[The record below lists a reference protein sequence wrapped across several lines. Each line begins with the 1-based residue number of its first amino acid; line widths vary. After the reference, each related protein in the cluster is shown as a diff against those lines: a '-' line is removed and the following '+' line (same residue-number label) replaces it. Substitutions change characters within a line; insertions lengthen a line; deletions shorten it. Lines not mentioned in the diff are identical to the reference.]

1 MQKGEF
7 SMSLLFLII
16 APFEYS
22 LAGTLLLWILIF
34 IYPPVFF
41 VLWCISYL
49 LIEWIDYKF
58 GDSNG

>member
-22 LAGTLLLWILIF
+22 LAGTLILYSLLLHA
-34 IYPPVFF
+34 
-41 VLWCISYL
+41 
-49 LIEWIDYKF
+49 
-58 GDSNG
+58 